1 LTVVGINA
9 LKKSGRYATATV
21 SIAGPRVREQ
31 SSELRTVVRGKRHD
45 IRLGGLKLVSLAE
58 AWAALDAR
66 GTRRVVWLPQIEA
79 PRKKAPACRGLQLN
93 DDKA

>member
-1 LTVVGINA
+1 VVGINA

-21 SIAGPRVREQ
+21 SIAGSRVREQ
-31 SSELRTVVRGKRHD
+31 SSELRTVVRGKRYD
-45 IRLGGLKLVSLAE
+45 IGLGGLKLVSLAE
-58 AWAALDAR
+58 AWAALDPR
-66 GTRRVVWLPQIEA
+66 TRRVVWLPQIEA

>member
-1 LTVVGINA
+1 MP
-9 LKKSGRYATATV
+9 TATV
-21 SIAGPRVREQ
+21 SILGSRVREQ
-31 SSELRTVVRGKRHD
+31 SSELRTVVRSKRYD
-45 IRLGGLKLVSLAE
+45 IGLGGLKLVSLAE
-58 AWAALDAR
+58 AGAALDAR